1 MAPASRPLLAVTCGD
16 PAGVG
21 PDVCLEAAQRSFDA
35 DIVFIGDRAT
45 LAARGAGAELELP
58 AYAADRRAPLSLLEV
73 PLATA
78 AVAQRPAAANAAAT
92 LRTLKLAGDLALKG
106 ELDGVVTA
114 PVSKK
119 VLATCEPDF
128 IGQTEYLAM
137 NAGVDRPVMM
147 FVSPALKVAL
157 ASTHIPLSKVEGML
171 TQETLLAILA
181 VADPQVRELLGI
193 ARPKWK
199 VCGLN
204 PHAGEDGMFGD
215 YEQITLAPMIARARE
230 AGIDASG
237 PFPADTVYLPA
248 NVAEDTCILAM
259 FHDQALP
266 VLKRESF
273 ASAVN
278 VTLGL
283 PYVRTSVDHG
293 TAFEL
298 AGTGRADASSL
309 CCAIEL
315 AAKMVATKRAGVA

>member
-21 PDVCLEAAQRSFDA
+21 PDICLEALAQDFAA
-35 DIVFIGDRAT
+35 DVVLIGDHAT
-45 LAARGAGAELELP
+45 LRARASKDPGLP
-58 AYAADRRAPLSLLEV
+58 AYQAKARAPFSILDV
-73 PLATA
+73 PLAAA
-78 AVAQRPAAANAAAT
+78 AVPCEPDEQNAAAILQT
-92 LRTLKLAGDLALKG
+92 LVRASKLALAG
-106 ELDGVVTA
+106 ELDAVVTA

-119 VLATCEPDF
+119 LLSAAEPDF

-147 FVSPALKVAL
+147 FVSPKLKVAL
-157 ASTHIPLSKVEGML
+157 ASTHIPLSKVEGVL
-171 TQETLLAILA
+171 TQELLLEILA
-181 VADPQVRELLGI
+181 VADPQVRAQLGV
-193 ARPKWK
+193 AAPKWK

-215 YEQITLAPMIARARE
+215 FEQITLRPFIEKANA
-230 AGIDASG
+230 AGLSVSG
-237 PFPADTVYLPA
+237 PHPADTVYLPG
-248 NVAEDTCILAM
+248 NVEADTCILAM

-293 TAFEL
+293 TAYDL
-298 AGTGRADASSL
+298 AATGKADASSL

-315 AAKMVATKRAGVA
+315 AATMVATQRASRA